1 MAFHALR
8 GSLFE
13 NLVVTDFLKARLNQG
28 APPDL
33 HFWRD
38 SRGLEVDLVVE
49 KDGELQPIDVKSGR
63 TIAPD
68 FFDSLGRW
76 NAHAGRAGGASWLV
90 HGGDS
95 SLRHGGVE
103 VVPWKGLPEL
113 EARL

>member
-13 NLVVTDFLKARLNQG
+13 NLVVTDLLKARLNRG
-28 APPDL
+28 VPPDL

-49 KDGELQPIDVKSGR
+49 KDGGIHPIEVKSGR

-68 FFDSLGRW
+68 FFDSLERW
-76 NAHAGRAGGASWLV
+76 NALAGRTGGASWLV
-90 HGGDS
+90 YGGETA
-95 SLRHGGVE
+95 LRRNGVE